1 MIADSLITAISNA
14 DQDVVLSQ
22 TGQLA
27 MNILASAVA
36 KQARIEQGVRNSDT
50 SFLLPPLAPR
60 LLPAGDCYRI
70 RPPRAS
76 NFGGRRNG
84 WNTQ

>member
-1 MIADSLITAISNA
+1 MIANPLITAISNA
-14 DQDVVLSQ
+14 GQDVVLSQ

-27 MNILASAVA
+27 MNISASAVA
-36 KQARIEQGVRNSDT
+36 EQARIEQGFRNSDT

-60 LLPAGDCYRI
+60 LLPAGDCHCI

-76 NFGGRRNG
+76 RFGGRRNG